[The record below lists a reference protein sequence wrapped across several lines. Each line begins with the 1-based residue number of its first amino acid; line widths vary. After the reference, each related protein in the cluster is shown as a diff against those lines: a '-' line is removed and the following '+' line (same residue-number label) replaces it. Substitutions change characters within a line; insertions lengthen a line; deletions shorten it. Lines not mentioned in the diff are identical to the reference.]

1 MTGLF
6 SSRSALTVLNNWD
19 CSWRIEPSFIEYDGD
34 DPIAFVVSV
43 NIKRRQLSPSQLA
56 CVAVWTRTDVCGG
69 GGETDAAQAS
79 GFC

>member
-43 NIKRRQLSPSQLA
+43 NIMRRQLSAIHLA
-56 CVAVWTRTDVCGG
+56 CVAVELEPMFAV
-69 GGETDAAQAS
+69 EAAKRM
-79 GFC
+79 